1 MFATRAHSRWEPSSG
16 SYVLRRSGAL
26 AVATLVAALVAACT
40 HAPKEDAETSAQNY
54 DERTI
59 SGVDDL
65 EELNTILGDDRVATV
80 LRANHTAIPNDLAGF
95 ENLFKV
101 GRACERTDSK
111 EIFVIEEKSTRITG
125 AQEEANDLLPRLV
138 IGGCNKTPQ
147 VPGSMINTFELFLAI
162 VSDKARPLDDPLS
175 LEPNVEAM
183 ALDTKTG
190 LYNFYVVEK
199 SLVPNKPGTVT
210 RFIRKADNTVE
221 KWQKVAGQL
230 ATKEVST
237 DRKCYNCHLH
247 GGPIMNEL
255 TEPWSNWVSS
265 HKTFSRPLTG
275 DSRALVSEAR
285 PFGTE
290 HTRSSLA
297 NQLEQVIRA
306 SMQAW
311 VEGVP
316 GRANSGLGPQ
326 VLAGEQ
332 PGGVGSLLKSVFC
345 ETEVNYVSTHDTVP
359 IGLFVD
365 VTASQIALLEPPIK
379 PADYP
384 SMTLLPVRAE
394 GDIRIERFLQKAG
407 ILRPDTVLAVR
418 VFDDEHAVFSKRR
431 CDLHSSVVSRI
442 GGGVKPDDAVRAV
455 IGEMLT
461 TEDTQAASGAATVH
475 TAAQRAYMR
484 VLLDPTADPVVRDSK
499 QEAYVTELTTRY
511 NADIARLDTQAGREA
526 LNTRWYD
533 RQASARA
540 MFPDAKNPLPITH
553 APN

>member
-1 MFATRAHSRWEPSSG
+1 MSGVTRAG
-16 SYVLRRSGAL
+16 LL
-26 AVATLVAALVAACT
+26 AAAAMTAALVAACSQ
-40 HAPKEDAETSAQNY
+40 ASNEDAETAAQNY

-59 SGVDDL
+59 ANVDDL
-65 EELNTILGDDRVATV
+65 EELNTILGDDRVATT
-80 LRANHTAIPNDLAGF
+80 LRANHTTIPNNLAGF
-95 ENLFKV
+95 EAMFKV
-101 GRACERTDSK
+101 GRECQRADSK

-125 AQEEANDLLPRLV
+125 AQEEATDLLPRLV

-162 VSDKARPLDDPLS
+162 VSDKARPIDDPLS
-175 LEPNVEAM
+175 LAPNVEAM

-190 LYNFYVVEK
+190 LYNFYVIET

-221 KWQKVAGQL
+221 KWQKVSGHV

-237 DRKCYNCHLH
+237 DRKCYNCHIH
-247 GGPIMNEL
+247 GGPVMNEL

-265 HKTFSRPLTG
+265 HKSFSRALTG
-275 DSRALVSEAR
+275 DSKSLVSEAR

-332 PGGVGSLLKSVFC
+332 PGGVQSLLKSVFC

-359 IGLFVD
+359 VGLFVD
-365 VTASQIALLEPPIK
+365 VTASQIGLLEPPIK

-407 ILRPDTVLAVR
+407 VLRPDTVLAVR
-418 VFDDEHAVFSKRR
+418 VVDDEHAVFSKQR

-442 GGGVKPDDAVRAV
+442 GGGTKPDDAVRAV
-455 IGEMLT
+455 INEMLT
-461 TEDTQAASGAATVH
+461 AEDTQAASGGTTAH
-475 TAAQRAYMR
+475 SAAQRAYMR
-484 VLLDPTADPVVRDSK
+484 ALLDPTVDPLVRDSK

-511 NADIARLDTQAGREA
+511 NAEIAKLDTQAGRET
-526 LNTRWYD
+526 LTTRWYD